1 MKAYLR
7 RAGSRLPVRGLLL
20 ASLASTTVACGG
32 GSVSIAPNTPA
43 TSTATGI
50 AALPSTSS
58 FATSSTSS
66 PAATTR
72 ATVVTL
78 TLAPEGGY
86 GGKATFELSAVPA
99 GMRLAVRYASS
110 PPPLVKPFSVER
122 KAIGIAAHASDAIS
136 VRSAVAFSDSND
148 RAITYTTIASTK
160 ALPFVH
166 PPTFTFS
173 LPSGFALPSV
183 NYYIALWT
191 GTSWVEGYS
200 VAAMVASTATVT
212 TITATG
218 SYAPAVAANGNLQIV
233 LYARNASAGNPSPA
247 PVPTAPPHPV

>member
-66 PAATTR
+66 PA
-72 ATVVTL
+72 
-78 TLAPEGGY
+78 LAPEGGY